1 VDGQIGLEQ
10 TPTLYIE
17 KLQEVFSEVKRVLKP
32 HGTLWVNIGDSYA
45 GSGRG
50 KGSINKKGLP
60 PKTVFVG
67 DNFEKPYKIEGYKN
81 KDLMGIPWVLA
92 FTLRQSGWF
101 LRQDIIW
108 AKPNPM
114 PESVRDRCTKSH
126 EYIFLLSK
134 NKKYFFDHKSIMEK
148 AVYDGRKDL
157 MHKGSQKYSQPNTTG
172 SIAKSLSTRER
183 KRWRCDEHGNFVRN
197 KRSVW
202 TVSTQPERESHFAC
216 FPQNLIADCV
226 KAGCPENGIVLD
238 PFMGS
243 GTTAVVAR
251 KLGRN
256 YIGIEINPDYIEI
269 ANRKIK
275 RELERHTQ

>member
-1 VDGQIGLEQ
+1 MTNTIICGDALETLRTMQDSSVDCCTTSPPYYGIMEWMGRLGLN
-10 TPTLYIE
+10 
-17 KLQEVFSEVKRVLKP
+17 KLQHNTSR
-32 HGTLWVNIGDSYA
+32 NC
-45 GSGRG
+45 
-50 KGSINKKGLP
+50 KK
-60 PKTVFVG
+60 
-67 DNFEKPYKIEGYKN
+67 
-81 KDLMGIPWVLA
+81 
-92 FTLRQSGWF
+92 F

-108 AKPNPM
+108 EKPNPM
-114 PESVRDRCTKSH
+114 PESVRDHCTKSH

-275 RELERHTQ
+275 RELKPTKNITNYE